1 MDSEYIKRHL
11 GKCLADGLAEVAEQ
25 RPVNPIQYLAHWLY
39 KFSSNVEYE
48 KEKKATVALLLQE
61 RAKAQEEAL
70 HQEKLREEEHQ
81 IRETLEES
89 KTKIS
94 EKPDGPPSATT
105 GAAEDNKPGTEEE
118 PKPSDPENQQDADEA
133 HTESQIKE
141 PEPQITDNA
150 AGPESPGRKT
160 SEALSTEVKQESAEM
175 PVEKNIMEE
184 EKTEV
189 ETGDGGVEEEAAIP
203 NQTEE
208 KDVDEDKEKVVD
220 EPDEVDEADE
230 ADQTDATEVLRSTPG
245 QDADDLTPNIQDK
258 HSPRDPQDAEKVDAG
273 ETDKL
278 ESAPQ
283 SEDTKPE
290 ETRESGSPPLE
301 DQEKAADGRSSTEN
315 TDSSAPA
322 DSDVTVEGTASGERP
337 QEEPENTRRD
347 AEHVQMKEEEQEA
360 EL

>member
-1 MDSEYIKRHL
+1 MDSEYIKRHV

-25 RPVNPIQYLAHWLY
+25 RPVNPIQYLAHFLY
-39 KFSSNVEYE
+39 KFNSNVEYE

-61 RAKAQEEAL
+61 RAKAQEEASHL
-70 HQEKLREEEHQ
+70 EKLREEEHQ
-81 IRETLEES
+81 ISEALEES

-94 EKPDGPPSATT
+94 EKPDGATSATT

-118 PKPSDPENQQDADEA
+118 PKPSDPEKQQDADEA
-133 HTESQIKE
+133 HTKSQIKE
-141 PEPQITDNA
+141 PEPQITDNT

-189 ETGDGGVEEEAAIP
+189 EMSDGGVEEEAAVP

-230 ADQTDATEVLRSTPG
+230 ADKTDTTEVLRSTPG
-245 QDADDLTPNIQDK
+245 PDANNLNPNIQDK

-278 ESAPQ
+278 EPAPQ

-301 DQEKAADGRSSTEN
+301 DQEKAADGRHSTEN

-337 QEEPENTRRD
+337 QEEPENTPRD
-347 AEHVQMKEEEQEA
+347 AEHVQEQEQEA